1 MAAIKLYSD
10 LNAMVFRITV
20 AEGDRVV
27 AGETLLLLDSMKMEI
42 PLAAPAAGRVAAILV
57 RETDLVGEGDALMLF
72 VPD

>member
-10 LNAMVFRITV
+10 LSAMVFRITV
-20 AEGDRVV
+20 AEGDRVA
-27 AGETLLLLDSMKMEI
+27 AGETLLLLESMKMEI

>member
-20 AEGDRVV
+20 AEGDRVA
-27 AGETLLLLDSMKMEI
+27 AGETLLLLESMKMEI

>member
-20 AEGDRVV
+20 AEGDRVA
-27 AGETLLLLDSMKMEI
+27 AGETLLLLESMKMEI

-57 RETDLVGEGDALMLF
+57 RETDLVGEGDALMLL